1 MPVISENKKLIGV
14 QRTRVDGSLDQNIE
28 TIKGKLMFCNNNIR
42 KAQMQ
47 AVIDVAEELKKVFF

>member
-47 AVIDVAEELKKVFF
+47 AVIDVAKELKKVFF